1 MTHSSRDAALR
12 AERRKPAWWS
22 PSRTGRLLCLSLF
35 VAAMCGLLPGVLPV
49 TSASAGGREACAG
62 RQPCDLGG
70 RFVLANYLPERHAA
84 GGLQISGV
92 CYSRCTL
99 DLAAGACVWPDA
111 ELGFHAVR
119 NSSGEIDRVATMM
132 VESLY
137 PIGVRNWIRRVG
149 AMNSGEI
156 TKLSG
161 AQAIRLGIPACGRR
175 VLSAN

>member
-1 MTHSSRDAALR
+1 MLVVALICV
-12 AERRKPAWWS
+12 P
-22 PSRTGRLLCLSLF
+22 LLS
-35 VAAMCGLLPGVLPV
+35 VLG
-49 TSASAGGREACAG
+49 SAGAIAGNGAACAG

-70 RFVLANYLPERHAA
+70 RFVLANYVPERRAA
-84 GGLQISGV
+84 GAIQISGV

-99 DLAAGACVWPDA
+99 DLIAGACVWPDA

-119 NSSGEIDRVATMM
+119 NGSGQIDRVATLT

-137 PIGVRNWIRRVG
+137 PIGVRNWIRRTG

-161 AQAIRLGIPACGRR
+161 AQAIRLGVPACGRR